1 MSATIDLAALSA
13 GAAAGDAKSQLMLAY
28 CALTRKEGAPP
39 VEEGERLLAA
49 ACAQNLPEAFLMSA
63 AFTMR
68 RGAAD
73 ATSAAYDLVKR
84 AAAHGSLMA
93 QKQLAVLGPETFDEA
108 PWAKPLQL
116 DRMAESPRIFV
127 VREFITSSAC
137 DWLIERA
144 SRKGFQPAVVNT
156 PDGRLTVHPDRNNS
170 MSGFTQSEG
179 DLVVQLVQ
187 QRLARATGTDL
198 ALHEPTTVF
207 RYTPGQEY
215 KPHFDFVAPGTP
227 EAAQYED
234 EIAAVGMRMATAL
247 VYLNEDYEGGE
258 TAFPRIKQ
266 QFKGRKGDALIF
278 WSLSEDGVPD
288 RNSLH
293 AGTPVRRGEKW
304 LLSQWIRQ
312 KPYPFS

>member
-1 MSATIDLAALSA
+1 
-13 GAAAGDAKSQLMLAY
+13 
-28 CALTRKEGAPP
+28 
-39 VEEGERLLAA
+39 
-49 ACAQNLPEAFLMSA
+49 
-63 AFTMR
+63 
-68 RGAAD
+68 
-73 ATSAAYDLVKR
+73 
-84 AAAHGSLMA
+84 
-93 QKQLAVLGPETFDEA
+93 
-108 PWAKPLQL
+108 
-116 DRMAESPRIFV
+116 
-127 VREFITSSAC
+127 
-137 DWLIERA
+137 
-144 SRKGFQPAVVNT
+144 
-156 PDGRLTVHPDRNNS
+156 
-170 MSGFTQSEG
+170 
-179 DLVVQLVQ
+179 LVQ

-215 KPHFDFVAPGTP
+215 KSHFDFVAPGTP

-278 WSLSEDGVPD
+278 WSLSDDGVPD

-293 AGTPVRRGEKW
+293 AGTPVKRGEKW